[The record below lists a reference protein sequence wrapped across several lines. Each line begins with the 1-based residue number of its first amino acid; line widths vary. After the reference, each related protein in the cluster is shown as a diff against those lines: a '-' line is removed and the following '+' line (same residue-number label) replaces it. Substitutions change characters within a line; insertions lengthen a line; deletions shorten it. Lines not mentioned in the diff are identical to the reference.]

1 MSTDDEKCKRLADL
15 VQRDLERAIF
25 GDPAATANQL
35 PGLRL
40 RAQDVIAECNRQLR
54 FARRARVAFVVD
66 MAHPGSPI
74 RYETPNEGLRVELS
88 WRQASIVHEHWP
100 LRLSKVLSAEAAE
113 FVPASGLFGEW
124 APKQLPAPPYQLSPD
139 DLDPRGR

>member
-40 RAQDVIAECNRQLR
+40 RAL
-54 FARRARVAFVVD
+54 
-66 MAHPGSPI
+66 
-74 RYETPNEGLRVELS
+74 

-124 APKQLPAPPYQLSPD
+124 VPKQLPAPPYELSPD

>member
-1 MSTDDEKCKRLADL
+1 
-15 VQRDLERAIF
+15 
-25 GDPAATANQL
+25 
-35 PGLRL
+35 
-40 RAQDVIAECNRQLR
+40 
-54 FARRARVAFVVD
+54 VAFVADV
-66 MAHPGSPI
+66 AHPGPPI

-100 LRLSKVLSAEAAE
+100 LRLSKVLSAETAE

-124 APKQLPAPPYQLSPD
+124 VPKQLPAPPHELSPD